1 MSPKKIITD
10 AKNLKPG
17 QEPPGLREHLISAAE
32 RVILRKG
39 FASIT
44 VREIA
49 REAGVADGT
58 LYNHFPDKEE
68 VLVEAILGRLT
79 EIEAMF
85 SELPRQAGKGTV
97 TGNLKKIAV
106 SVLDFE
112 WEAMPL
118 MGSLHTEPKLMERLI
133 ERFHADK
140 RGPHGALEA
149 VREYLREE
157 QRLGRIDPK
166 ADPDAAA
173 MLLVGT
179 LHDML
184 LNRHMLA
191 GNAGDRADASVV
203 SKLVKTL
210 MRGIGPR

>member
-10 AKNLKPG
+10 FNNLKPG
-17 QEPPGLREHLISAAE
+17 QEPPGLREHLVSAAE

-79 EIEAMF
+79 EIEKMF

-118 MGSLHTEPKLMERLI
+118 MGSLHTEPKLMKRLMERLHT
-133 ERFHADK
+133 EK
-140 RGPHGALEA
+140 RGPHGAIEA
-149 VREYLREE
+149 VRKYLREE
-157 QRLGRIDPK
+157 QSLGRIDLK

-184 LNRHMLA
+184 LSRHLLEHKA
-191 GNAGDRADASVV
+191 GGAADAGVV

>member
-10 AKNLKPG
+10 INSWKPG
-17 QEPPGLREHLISAAE
+17 QESPGLREHLVAAAE
-32 RVILRKG
+32 RVIIRKG

-68 VLVEAILGRLT
+68 VLVEAILGRMT
-79 EIEAMF
+79 EIEKMF

-97 TGNLKKIAV
+97 TGNLKKMAV

-118 MGSLHTEPKLMERLI
+118 LGSLHTEPKLMKRLI
-133 ERFHADK
+133 ERLHADR
-140 RGPHGALEA
+140 RGPHGALDA
-149 VREYLREE
+149 VREYLRDE
-157 QRLGRIDPK
+157 QKLGRIDSK

-184 LNRHMLA
+184 LNRHMLEGDA
-191 GNAGDRADASVV
+191 GNEVEAGVI